1 MNLISEPLLKG
12 SITLPLEPGVLERH
26 MPKTNV
32 LMCFG
37 ICQHGGKQ
45 GCEWQQDLVEVWFM
59 LPQKRGQKRS
69 RFIAGL
75 LIKWKNIAAQPKN
88 SKGSL
93 ASSSVPFF
101 LLHRGRSFKQATFQC
116 LSVYIQMSLWCKNLV
131 SLGFIVFAERRPHLQ
146 GVQSKKPKYPLPQ
159 RHSWVLCLRLAALF
173 PKSRH
178 STMHRM

>member
-12 SITLPLEPGVLERH
+12 SITLPLEIGVLERH
-26 MPKTNV
+26 MPTANV

-37 ICQHGGKQ
+37 ICQHGGRQ
-45 GCEWQQDLVEVWFM
+45 GCEWQQDLVEVWVM

-75 LIKWKNIAAQPKN
+75 LIKWKNIAVQPKN

-101 LLHRGRSFKQATFQC
+101 LLHRGCSFKQATLQC
-116 LSVYIQMSLWCKNLV
+116 LSVYIEMSLWCKNLV

-146 GVQSKKPKYPLPQ
+146 RV
-159 RHSWVLCLRLAALF
+159 
-173 PKSRH
+173 
-178 STMHRM
+178 